1 MREATATATVQ
12 GVTFTGLGDG
22 CVYTTATV
30 PEMADLLTRLGYPR
44 DAARLLAAQA
54 RRDRRKEKRRG

>member
-1 MREATATATVQ
+1 MGEPITTH

-30 PEMADLLTRLGYPR
+30 SEMADLLTRLGYPR
-44 DAARLLAAQA
+44 DAARLLAAEA
-54 RRDRRKEKRRG
+54 RRQTRRAKRMPS